1 VLTIVFALLAAATN
15 ALSSVLQRKAN
26 AREAQ
31 ANRTGVAGLTDLL
44 RQRSWLLGIAAMI
57 ASFGLQAAALRSG
70 ELSEVQ
76 PLMAME
82 LPITLLLAS
91 IAFHRKL
98 GRRAWGGI
106 AGMTIGMA
114 VFLLALQPSP
124 GQPLH
129 ATGVSWAVSTG
140 IAGAVIVAMAV
151 LAFLQSAARRAALL
165 GAAAGV
171 AFALTAVFMSAALAS
186 GVSWSLFSQWQTYLV
201 AASGLC
207 AVLLLQEGMQAGSL
221 VAVQPGVTLVDP
233 VVAVLL
239 GVLLF
244 QEHVRAGG
252 WIVVEVLS
260 AVAIGWAVVRLS
272 RSPVP
277 GEDQD
282 ADERRGGQVR
292 TASGDVASE
301 AVARDGGQAQHRS
314 TTEG

>member
-26 AREAQ
+26 VREAQ
-31 ANRTGVAGLTDLL
+31 ANRTGLAGLTDLL
-44 RQRSWLLGIAAMI
+44 RQPPWLLGIAAMI
-57 ASFGLQAAALRSG
+57 ASFVLQAAALRTG

-91 IAFHRKL
+91 IAFHQKL
-98 GRRAWGGI
+98 GRQAWGGI

-114 VFLLALQPSP
+114 VFLFALQPSP
-124 GQPLH
+124 GQPLR
-129 ATGVSWAVSTG
+129 ASGVAWALSTGVT
-140 IAGAVIVAMAV
+140 GAVVVALAV
-151 LAFLQSAARRAALL
+151 LAFLLRGQRRAALL

-186 GVSWSLFSQWQTYLV
+186 GVSWNLFSQWQTYLV
-201 AASGLC
+201 VASGLC

-233 VVAVLL
+233 VVAVTL
-239 GVLLF
+239 GVFLF
-244 QEHVRAGG
+244 QETVRAGG
-252 WIVVEVLS
+252 WIVVEALS

-272 RSPVP
+272 RSPVA
-277 GEDQD
+277 GEDPD
-282 ADERRGGQVR
+282 ADQGP
-292 TASGDVASE
+292 
-301 AVARDGGQAQHRS
+301 GGQAPTWSGDRGHEAAARHGGRAQRRS
-314 TTEG
+314 AAEG